1 MCRRRFFKSYFYINY
16 GGTAHGEAVTVSPFV
31 AAGGSDTIE
40 LVSARPWAITNNL
53 SWLSVSSLSN
63 KSGTYT
69 LTLTASENQDQNERS
84 GAFTAKTLDDRH
96 SIVVSVSQ
104 QPKTSNYFIYIT
116 PQQITLDAEASYDA
130 LQCSL
135 YKDDWTF
142 VDVVTPTWSVESE
155 VITVDANGVVR
166 SNNQTPEP
174 VNGIE
179 VSASYIYDGEELW
192 DSMKVN
198 VRAANIQRYITVS
211 PKSSS
216 VGPTG
221 STNLTVTYHEIINE
235 QHTQTDVTHSNNTVY
250 SVDNPVFT
258 VNDGTV
264 TANNTGETDETATI
278 SITYPQTSGT
288 TATIT
293 SSTAVIIEWV
303 ELGPDEFSLNYN
315 DRETLEVVYVKSV
328 NGVETRTE
336 ITDSTLLDFDL
347 SDIYAA
353 KMNNMD
359 LVNIN
364 VSNSDKPVDVY
375 VVYNGISSN
384 TIAATMLKP
393 ASLTY
398 RLDVTADDNSV
409 KYDGTTQMRAI
420 YVTVINGAD
429 YYSEEINPSNVTWS
443 DDSGYASVSSNG
455 VFQANNDSSAT
466 TRTATVTGTYNG
478 VSGTKVIAMDKKP
491 GIDVYTP
498 QDYNVSSAAGNCVYT
513 VKWVNLKPGTVIELD
528 SLNLDGYQPTSIN
541 ITSNNYA
548 DDYEVI
554 DATYLENQDPD
565 ERRLYLYAT
574 GVGLY
579 DENVDDDDFYVQAG
593 NTYTPVVTY
602 LLEVLPDT
610 SATLDYGETT
620 GFTVMYYVITDG
632 QPDGGTD
639 VTTLATYTNTG
650 NNSTAITVSDGD
662 VENVNTGVSTEVVTF
677 SVSYGQAD
685 DVDVEIT
692 ANPAVRDKVLIVT
705 PNPETI
711 DSDGTSQMLAEY
723 QEWIGEDMV
732 VQTQLDPSVVT
743 WSITNGNEYATI
755 DASGEVHGTNETYK
769 AQVVT
774 VRGYYGEK
782 DVEDTANI
790 TVRAAS
796 VEPYLL
802 IENETEHTDA
812 RSDTA
817 GGNLSYTIQFD
828 GIEESSLAIS
838 GYDGNISVASINV
851 NKDTLSVSLDA
862 NTALTQVSSDL
873 YITATTVYGDTISA
887 HLIITQPAY
896 VPPICS
902 LVWDVPYV
910 CGSTKY
916 VVVNAYTTGDYSQD
930 DVVEVVGYIPEN
942 VSNISVS
949 VLEASAG
956 IVVGYS
962 LSTQDEEV
970 TFSISVNSGNSERHA
985 IVRIEGDGADGNT
998 YHDDLIIFQRYVE
1011 PNLLVN
1017 GSQVFSLTVD
1027 SAYTGGNYTLTWY
1040 YANPVSVDIS
1050 SYNGFI
1056 TSCTLGQKTVIG
1068 DDGTCAI
1075 MIEVAPNT
1083 GSSTYENVV
1092 VFSGTSVF
1100 DRTMIAELHIY
1111 QEHQYAPSCNLE
1123 LTYSGSDPIA
1133 YNDDVVFNL
1142 SYDGDLDYDTI
1153 GYIGETGDAVI
1164 NRVTVDS
1171 ARKTVTVDLDNNC
1184 STSDRTFSII
1194 LSALCGNNVM
1204 TASSVTITQEHSNG
1218 YTVTVNEQNGF
1229 YVQVT
1234 NNLSNDIRIAGYQV
1248 YTRDDCN
1255 TTLNVFQFIGQS
1267 VTIPAN
1273 SSVNVSDLIA
1283 EGHVTRPNDI
1293 EMWASVSLGD
1303 VPNGTNVRFNVAGYN
1318 DYTQCSDNVAEGVF
1332 TLSHPTTITDN
1343 SFILVIG

>member
-347 SDIYAA
+347 SDTYAA

-887 HLIITQPAY
+887 HLIITQPEPAPEPQIGIF
-896 VPPICS
+896 VTNPVTS
-902 LVWDVPYV
+902 
-910 CGSTKY
+910 
-916 VVVNAYTTGDYSQD
+916 NAGGKCDRLTISWTG
-930 DVVEVVGYIPEN
+930 
-942 VSNISVS
+942 
-949 VLEASAG
+949 
-956 IVVGYS
+956 
-962 LSTQDEEV
+962 
-970 TFSISVNSGNSERHA
+970 
-985 IVRIEGDGADGNT
+985 
-998 YHDDLIIFQRYVE
+998 
-1011 PNLLVN
+1011 
-1017 GSQVFSLTVD
+1017 LTV
-1027 SAYTGGNYTLTWY
+1027 L
-1040 YANPVSVDIS
+1040 
-1050 SYNGFI
+1050 
-1056 TSCTLGQKTVIG
+1056 
-1068 DDGTCAI
+1068 
-1075 MIEVAPNT
+1075 PNT
-1083 GSSTYENVV
+1083 GSSRAIRITATWEEDSDITDYQEWQQYGGYVPAYHVWIEDSTTSAEFHNLSLSSITVENFVVYIDGNVDFTTTGTVPSQSVSSLYGDLTGNTGTSSYQLTVSWSGDSHNNNTTTISWIETVNGVSTKREYTLESMETTTDTYYITGDTELSDFVITMDSEV
-1092 VFSGTSVF
+1092 PEPEFSGIT
-1100 DRTMIAELHIY
+1100 Y
-1111 QEHQYAPSCNLE
+1111 YNPSSIIWG
-1123 LTYSGSDPIA
+1123 TWGSDE
-1133 YNDDVVFNL
+1133 L
-1142 SYDGDLDYDTI
+1142 S
-1153 GYIGETGDAVI
+1153 
-1164 NRVTVDS
+1164 VTVDFQNVDS
-1171 ARKTVTVDLDNNC
+1171 FVVDWDDTELDIESFRILEGGTKTGGTGPSYIVYPGETVVPTRPSGTLVLYTDVG
-1184 STSDRTFSII
+1184 II
-1194 LSALCGNNVM
+1194 VSGASALSNTGNIN
-1204 TASSVTITQEHSNG
+1204 ITSYSN
-1218 YTVTVNEQNGF
+1218 NG
-1229 YVQVT
+1229 QVVDT
-1234 NNLSNDIRIAGYQV
+1234 KSIAC
-1248 YTRDDCN
+1248 D
-1255 TTLNVFQFIGQS
+1255 S
-1267 VTIPAN
+1267 
-1273 SSVNVSDLIA
+1273 
-1283 EGHVTRPNDI
+1283 
-1293 EMWASVSLGD
+1293 
-1303 VPNGTNVRFNVAGYN
+1303 
-1318 DYTQCSDNVAEGVF
+1318 
-1332 TLSHPTTITDN
+1332 
-1343 SFILVIG
+1343 